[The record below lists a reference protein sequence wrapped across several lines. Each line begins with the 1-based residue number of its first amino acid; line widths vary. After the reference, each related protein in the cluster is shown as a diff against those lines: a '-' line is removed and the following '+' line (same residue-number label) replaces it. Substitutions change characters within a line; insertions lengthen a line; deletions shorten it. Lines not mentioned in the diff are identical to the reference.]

1 MVNMFNDNANI
12 IIIIYNKLKKVNIMK
27 EFYN

>member
-27 EFYN
+27 KFYN